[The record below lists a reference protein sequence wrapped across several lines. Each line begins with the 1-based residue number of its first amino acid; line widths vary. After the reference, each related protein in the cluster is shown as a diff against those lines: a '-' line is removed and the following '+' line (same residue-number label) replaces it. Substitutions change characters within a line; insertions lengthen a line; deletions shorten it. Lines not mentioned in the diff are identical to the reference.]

1 MLCFRHSN
9 LIWVCCTISQHLWCC
24 PGEGDVPQPLVA
36 ALSSPSAQT
45 TLISAVTGAPL
56 HPESLLPPL
65 STFLFF
71 CGLFPAHPVEEGG
84 ATTVHSWDFL
94 LLGQGQGGFSFYYP
108 FIANSLCIQGAS
120 SVNPRAQQAGCTQ
133 ITTTHQTAQMRNRQ
147 LSTGSEK
154 SRVNITKKT
163 EQMQQ
168 GK

>member
-56 HPESLLPPL
+56 HPKSLLPPL

-84 ATTVHSWDFL
+84 ATTVHSWDFCCLARVKEVFLFIIL
-94 LLGQGQGGFSFYYP
+94 LLPTASAYRELHQQIPEHSR
-108 FIANSLCIQGAS
+108 LGAHRL
-120 SVNPRAQQAGCTQ
+120 PQHIKQ
-133 ITTTHQTAQMRNRQ
+133 H
-147 LSTGSEK
+147 K
-154 SRVNITKKT
+154 
-163 EQMQQ
+163 
-168 GK
+168 